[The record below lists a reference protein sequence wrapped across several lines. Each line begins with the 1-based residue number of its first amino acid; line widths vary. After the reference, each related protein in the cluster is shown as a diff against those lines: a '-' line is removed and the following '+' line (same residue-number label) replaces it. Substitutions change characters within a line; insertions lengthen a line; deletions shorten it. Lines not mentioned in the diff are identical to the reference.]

1 MLGQEAVSG
10 KSNEITA
17 IPLLLERL
25 ALKGALIT
33 PDAIGAPGSV
43 AETILARGGDHRL
56 ALKAN
61 RPAAAK
67 DGEAF
72 FTDPSSDSVETG
84 ETTDGDHG
92 RIETRREGKLTR
104 ERRPHR
110 SSARLDAATFAQAV
124 RGPWGIGNRLHGMLD
139 VVFKDGLSRRR
150 SATGPRTWPWSGPWP
165 PTCCIGPSPPPPA
178 RTAASAR
185 GGTPAIP
192 SASSGRARQHAFIR
206 LPWVATLAGL
216 TPRGWA
222 DRSSRLSLVLVVTLA
237 DQTQR
242 RV

>member
-25 ALKGALIT
+25 ALKGALVT

-150 SATGPRTWPWSGPWP
+150 IGHGPENMAVVRPMATNLLHRAK
-165 PTCCIGPSPPPPA
+165 PTTSLKN
-178 RTAASAR
+178 RR
-185 GGTPAIP
+185 K
-192 SASSGRARQHAFIR
+192 RAGWNTSYLESLIRQ
-206 LPWVATLAGL
+206 VA
-216 TPRGWA
+216 
-222 DRSSRLSLVLVVTLA
+222 
-237 DQTQR
+237 
-242 RV
+242 